1 MYLPPNALTKSKQLP
16 SKIYLL
22 SSIGRNALP
31 LVKSRL
37 QLINLTRKVINCKTI
52 NISLNIIPPK
62 KINNFKHQLLI
73 PEGFVNEGHRY
84 QKESKCQQV
93 CTRLLV
99 NGAGGSYMYHS
110 YI

>member
-62 KINNFKHQLLI
+62 KKQFQTPITDTRRVCKRRTPISEREQVSTSLHQTL
-73 PEGFVNEGHRY
+73 G
-84 QKESKCQQV
+84 
-93 CTRLLV
+93 
-99 NGAGGSYMYHS
+99 
-110 YI
+110 

>member
-16 SKIYLL
+16 SEIYLL

-52 NISLNIIPPK
+52 NISLNIIPP
-62 KINNFKHQLLI
+62 N
-73 PEGFVNEGHRY
+73 
-84 QKESKCQQV
+84 QKQFQTPSRSVCKRRTPISEQEQV
-93 CTRLLV
+93 STSL
-99 NGAGGSYMYHS
+99 H
-110 YI
+110 

>member
-62 KINNFKHQLLI
+62 KKKQFQTPITDTRRVCKRRTPISETEQVSTSLHQTL
-73 PEGFVNEGHRY
+73 G
-84 QKESKCQQV
+84 
-93 CTRLLV
+93 
-99 NGAGGSYMYHS
+99 
-110 YI
+110 